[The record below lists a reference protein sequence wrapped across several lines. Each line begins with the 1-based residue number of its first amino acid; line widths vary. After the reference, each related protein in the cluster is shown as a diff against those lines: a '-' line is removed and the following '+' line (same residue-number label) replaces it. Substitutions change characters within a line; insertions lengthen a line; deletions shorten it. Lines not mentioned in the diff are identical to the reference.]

1 MHVLTAVDCLVDSPT
16 DVFHAFPLTSDLC
29 VTLPPP
35 GSDALREVKK
45 YSASEPM
52 QDAKLNPNLF
62 DHMHM
67 KLFRAQRNLYISG
80 FSLFLW
86 L

>member
-1 MHVLTAVDCLVDSPT
+1 MIVNLMVISLLLTDAV
-16 DVFHAFPLTSDLC
+16 
-29 VTLPPP
+29 
-35 GSDALREVKK
+35 REVKK
-45 YSASEPM
+45 YSGTEPSK
-52 QDAKLNPNLF
+52 DIKLNPNMY

>member
-1 MHVLTAVDCLVDSPT
+1 MATAVNMSWYDMSSRVMLVNVFAMSLFST
-16 DVFHAFPLTSDLC
+16 DAV
-29 VTLPPP
+29 
-35 GSDALREVKK
+35 REVKK
-45 YSASEPM
+45 YSASEPGK
-52 QDAKLNPNLF
+52 DAKLHPNMY
-62 DHMHM
+62 DHLHM